1 MGLAVFEDREIVL
14 HGSLRYLARYEGV
27 RVGIRSLIIQ
37 DCIDLSANI
46 APEHPSQVPS
56 DSEQLPLSRTN

>member
-1 MGLAVFEDREIVL
+1 MVL

-56 DSEQLPLSRTN
+56 HSEQLPLSRTN